1 MADRFRPEP
10 AFDHGGGARDG
21 ILLVNL
27 GTPAAP
33 TAGAVRRYLAEF
45 LSDPRVV
52 EIPRA
57 LWLPILYGAILSVRP
72 ARSARKYAEIWS
84 PEGSPLAVH
93 TARQAALLGAALGA
107 QAPEVVHAMRYGEP
121 SVGAG
126 LDRLRA
132 AGCDRILVVP
142 LYPQYAASTTASTYD
157 AVGAWLAR
165 TRNVPELRL
174 VKHFHDHPAYIAS
187 LAAGVRRHW
196 DAHGRGAKLVMSF
209 HGLPRF
215 ALERGDPYHCECQA
229 TGRLLAEALG
239 LTVDQH
245 VITFQSRFGRAEWLQ
260 PYTEP
265 TLIELARQGV
275 DPFRRLVQA
284 GNELDFAPAVRQEG
298 RLGADSDLLQRLE
311 AVGELVLLVMR
322 HHQRRDGVRGHRR
335 HAARPAQRRHRSR
348 AAFSAA
354 STDSEPIRLSVA
366 RWSKPGAPT
375 SCA

>member
-1 MADRFRPEP
+1 MTDRFRPEP
-10 AFDHGGGARDG
+10 AFDHARPARDG

-33 TAGAVRRYLAEF
+33 TASAVRRYLAEF

-57 LWLPILYGAILSVRP
+57 LWLPILYGVILAIRP
-72 ARSARKYAEIWS
+72 ARSARKYAQIWS
-84 PEGSPLAVH
+84 EEGSPLAVH
-93 TARQAALLGAALGA
+93 TARQAALLRAALGA

-121 SVGAG
+121 AVGAG

-142 LYPQYAASTTASTYD
+142 LYPQYAASTTASTCD
-157 AVGAWLAR
+157 AVGAWRAR
-165 TRNVPELRL
+165 ARNVPELRV
-174 VKHFHDHPAYIAS
+174 VKHFHDHPAYIAA
-187 LAAGVRRHW
+187 LAADVKRHW
-196 DAHGRGAKLVMSF
+196 NAHGRGDRLLMSF

-239 LTVDQH
+239 LAADRYLV
-245 VITFQSRFGRAEWLQ
+245 TFQSRFGRTEWLQ

-275 DPFRRLVQA
+275 NRVDVICPGFVADCLETLEEIGIGARQAFLANGGREFQLVPCLNESPEWIDALAAVCATHGWAPRATPAPELARRKQRA
-284 GNELDFAPAVRQEG
+284 MA
-298 RLGADSDLLQRLE
+298 LGAKS
-311 AVGELVLLVMR
+311 
-322 HHQRRDGVRGHRR
+322 
-335 HAARPAQRRHRSR
+335 
-348 AAFSAA
+348 
-354 STDSEPIRLSVA
+354 
-366 RWSKPGAPT
+366 
-375 SCA
+375 